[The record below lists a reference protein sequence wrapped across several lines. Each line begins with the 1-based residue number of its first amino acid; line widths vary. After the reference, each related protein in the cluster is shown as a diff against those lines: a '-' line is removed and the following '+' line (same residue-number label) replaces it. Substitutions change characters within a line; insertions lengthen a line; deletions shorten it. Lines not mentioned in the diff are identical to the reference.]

1 MIREL
6 VDYNLRRGSAT
17 LRSDV
22 RHLLCLMSNNN
33 TSATDEL
40 IEMLTRRVV
49 NAVNGHLSNPDFVS
63 SFHVLLTLLVIIIIV
78 VVTKHLLSA
87 NIMCK
92 FALSIPHFF

>member
-6 VDYNLRRGSAT
+6 VDYNLRRGSAS

-40 IEMLTRRVV
+40 IDMLTRRVV
-49 NAVNGHLSNPDFVS
+49 IAVNGHLSNPDFVS
-63 SFHVLLTLLVIIIIV
+63 FSLLLQTFLFCSV
-78 VVTKHLLSA
+78 V
-87 NIMCK
+87 NY
-92 FALSIPHFF
+92 P

>member
-6 VDYNLRRGSAT
+6 VDYNLRRGSAS

-33 TSATDEL
+33 ASATDEL
-40 IEMLTRRVV
+40 IDMLTRRVV

-63 SFHVLLTLLVIIIIV
+63 FSPLLHT
-78 VVTKHLLSA
+78 
-87 NIMCK
+87 
-92 FALSIPHFF
+92 FFFVNYSP